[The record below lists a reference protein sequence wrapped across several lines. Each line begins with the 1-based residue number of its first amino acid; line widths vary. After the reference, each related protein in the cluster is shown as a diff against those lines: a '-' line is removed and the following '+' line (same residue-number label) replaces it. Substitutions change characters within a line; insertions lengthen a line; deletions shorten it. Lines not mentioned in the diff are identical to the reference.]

1 MVKHSVSISRDV
13 MMVIRIVQGHTA
25 GQQQV
30 QDAKPGLAF
39 LPASITVELFYL
51 CTPSV
56 EGLVLWYM
64 ISRTS
69 YHMNVTPNTINY
81 WGVLCS
87 WEFQALLAVHKTVLF
102 QTKHWTQIVG
112 G

>member
-1 MVKHSVSISRDV
+1 MVKHSVSISGDV

-51 CTPSV
+51 CTLSV
-56 EGLVLWYM
+56 EGLV
-64 ISRTS
+64 
-69 YHMNVTPNTINY
+69 V
-81 WGVLCS
+81 V
-87 WEFQALLAVHKTVLF
+87 VHDKSHIIPYECH
-102 QTKHWTQIVG
+102 TKHDK
-112 G
+112 